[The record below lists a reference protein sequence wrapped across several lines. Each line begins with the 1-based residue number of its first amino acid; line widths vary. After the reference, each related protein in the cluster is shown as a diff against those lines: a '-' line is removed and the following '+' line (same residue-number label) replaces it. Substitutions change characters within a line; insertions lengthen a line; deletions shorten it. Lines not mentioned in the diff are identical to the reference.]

1 MAGRELTQSIKYLSK
16 LIPRLHLFISPTLSF
31 VHDLQEEIGQ
41 CNIAKINGS
50 ESGLWMTAICLTCQ
64 TEKLHTED
72 DLTYTVIS
80 VPEQELTEHE
90 PFFMFEL
97 MNKFTLGIKMEAGL
111 SFLSSG
117 KYLTHRQ
124 VIPDSSSKDGNFI
137 NVASYGNR
145 RLYIHIKSTVKRVIE
160 YFYCMYLIIL
170 YQIPYHQYEGIYHTV
185 NHCFFLDNACYDLVI
200 YPSLYLLTVIN

>member
-97 MNKFTLGIKMEAGL
+97 MNKFTL
-111 SFLSSG
+111 
-117 KYLTHRQ
+117 
-124 VIPDSSSKDGNFI
+124 
-137 NVASYGNR
+137 
-145 RLYIHIKSTVKRVIE
+145 
-160 YFYCMYLIIL
+160 
-170 YQIPYHQYEGIYHTV
+170 
-185 NHCFFLDNACYDLVI
+185 
-200 YPSLYLLTVIN
+200 